1 MIWLLALIGLM
12 LGAACAVLALML
24 RQSADLARAEAAK
37 LNEAATSLAAA
48 HADARRRLKAVSD
61 SSQAGILVL
70 DDRGVILSANTAVE
84 RLFDSRGDLEGQTVI
99 AATMS
104 KVLHDFVAE
113 HARAGTP
120 GERTIR
126 LPGVNGRSLRVGAYP
141 SPNSLSAAPEIL
153 IVVHDITELKRLETV
168 RRDFVANVSHEM
180 RTPLTSIRAMAETL
194 LAGAREDQATAER
207 FLETIIREA
216 DRLARISEDL
226 LVLSNAE
233 SKEPQKEHFNVTLL
247 IQDVVARYRLPASK
261 LGISLDLQVPP
272 RIDVFASR
280 DQIEQ
285 VLVNLVDNAIKYTPS
300 GGAVEVSAGLEEKS
314 TVLRVRDTGI
324 GIMQEDIPRIFERF
338 YRVDKARSRESGGT
352 GLGLSIVK
360 NIVEAHGGEVAVESE
375 YNHGTTF
382 TAVIPS

>member
-1 MIWLLALIGLM
+1 MIWLLALVCLV
-12 LGAACAVLALML
+12 LGAACVVLALML
-24 RQSADLARAEAAK
+24 RQSAELARAETTK
-37 LNEAATSLAAA
+37 LNEAATRLAAA
-48 HADARRRLKAVSD
+48 HEDARRRLKAVSD
-61 SSQAGILVL
+61 SSQAGILML
-70 DDRGVILSANTAVE
+70 DDRGVILSANPAVE
-84 RLFDSRGDLEGQTVI
+84 RLFDARGDLEGQTVI

-104 KVLHDFVAE
+104 KVLHDFIAE
-113 HARAGTP
+113 HARTGAS

-141 SPNSLSAAPEIL
+141 SSNGAREVL

-194 LAGAREDQATAER
+194 HAGAREDKATAER

-233 SKEPQKEHFNVTLL
+233 SKEPQKEHFNLALL

-261 LGISLDLQVPP
+261 LGISLERQVPE
-272 RIDVFASR
+272 RVDVLASR

-300 GGAVEVSAGLEEKS
+300 GGAVEVSASVEDE
-314 TVLRVRDTGI
+314 TTILRVRDTGI

-382 TAVIPS
+382 TAVIPN